1 MRNAEVAN
9 VALTDA
15 RLVPL
20 PTSGAACR
28 VRGVARPVPG
38 SQIGFE
44 LWLPQ
49 RGWNGRYYQIG
60 NGGFAGSIH
69 SPSLAAEA
77 ARGNAASA
85 TDTGHRADAFD
96 ASWAENNPVAVVDYG
111 HRSIKATSDAAATLI
126 RAFYGRAARRRYF
139 AGCSN
144 GGRQALMAAQ
154 RYPDDWD
161 GILAG
166 APANPWTEQLTT
178 LARLQTRLRAD
189 PTAWLPPAKL
199 PLIQRAALAS
209 CPAGTVVNDVATDP
223 PACRLDIAALTCRGE
238 ERGDCLTAVQAESL
252 RQIIAAGYQP
262 TAAAY
267 PDNWDR
273 WILNADPGAQSQSRF
288 ASQAERFLFGGG
300 TSASTHMREVLD
312 TGHAAYERFRARGGR
327 IISYFG
333 WADAVISPDMG
344 LDHYRRVAARAGGPT
359 SARSFYRL
367 FMVPGMGH
375 CQGGLGA
382 DSFGQSPVSPPIW
395 RDAAHD
401 IRVALEMWVETGRP
415 PDALI
420 AARYETSNRRR
431 RVVGTQILQ
440 PTE

>member
-1 MRNAEVAN
+1 LRNTQVAN
-9 VALTDA
+9 VILTEA
-15 RLVPL
+15 RLVSL

-28 VRGVARPVPG
+28 MRGVARPVPG
-38 SQIGFE
+38 SRIGFE

-60 NGGFAGSIH
+60 NGGFAGSVH

-77 ARGNAASA
+77 ARGNAAAA

-96 ASWAENNPVAVVDYG
+96 ASWAQNNPVAVVDYG
-111 HRSIKATSDAAATLI
+111 HRSIKATSDAAAALI
-126 RAFYGRAARRRYF
+126 RAYYGRGARWRYF

-154 RYPDDWD
+154 RYPEDWD

-166 APANPWTEQLTT
+166 APANPWTEQLITFV
-178 LARLQTRLRAD
+178 RLQTRLRAD
-189 PTAWLPPAKL
+189 PAAWLPPAKL

-209 CPAGTVVNDVATDP
+209 CPAGTVVNGVATDP
-223 PACRLDIAALTCRGE
+223 PACRLDIARLICRGQE
-238 ERGDCLTAVQAESL
+238 HGDCLTAMQAESL
-252 RQIIAAGYQP
+252 GHIIAAGYLP

-267 PDNWDR
+267 PNNWDR
-273 WILNADPGAQSQSRF
+273 WILNADPNAQSQTRF
-288 ASQAERFLFGGG
+288 ATQAVSFLFDGG
-300 TSASTHMREVLD
+300 TSPSSHIREALD
-312 TGHAAYERFRARGGR
+312 ARDVTYNQFRARGGR

-333 WADAVISPDMG
+333 WADAVISPLMG
-344 LDHYRRVAARAGGPT
+344 RDYYRRVVAQVGGAT

-382 DSFGQSPVSPPIW
+382 DSFGQSPVSPPLR

-401 IRVALEMWVETGRP
+401 ARVALEMWVETSRP
-415 PDALI
+415 PDTLV
-420 AARYETSNRRR
+420 AARYENLNQKR
-431 RVVGTQILQ
+431 RVIDTQILQ